1 MIVLNYIHVGKISL
15 KYDCTNVKS
24 LYICKFYWFLIC
36 EWLYIYIICIKVSIY
51 FHQSGLTE
59 AVRNSEIDLNTA
71 ERTMMKFIEPHII
84 PSSCPLAGNSIH
96 CDKAFLQKYMPN
108 FMKQLHYRIID
119 VSSIKELCRY
129 FSMIYITGRTPII
142 PSAVPLD
149 LTNSLTWDDELVWI
163 IFSLSLPPPLPIA
176 LELILIAWMH
186 KVKVNHATLPNM
198 TEKMYLWKYVTVRL
212 TKYDHDQLHS
222 INHRLLN
229 GSQCIV

>member
-24 LYICKFYWFLIC
+24 LYICKFYWFHIC

-163 IFSLSLPPPLPIA
+163 IFSLPPPSPHCIRINFNSMNA
-176 LELILIAWMH
+176 QGES
-186 KVKVNHATLPNM
+186 KPC
-198 TEKMYLWKYVTVRL
+198 YF
-212 TKYDHDQLHS
+212 TKYDRENVLVKICNCKVDKIWS
-222 INHRLLN
+222 WSASLN
-229 GSQCIV
+229 